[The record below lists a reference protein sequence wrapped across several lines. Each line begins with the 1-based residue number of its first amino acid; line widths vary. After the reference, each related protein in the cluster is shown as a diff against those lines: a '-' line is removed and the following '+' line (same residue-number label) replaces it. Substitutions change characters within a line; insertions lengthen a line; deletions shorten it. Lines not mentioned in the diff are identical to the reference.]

1 VQKDFFFQPFTA
13 EFARDPY
20 IIYSRMRED
29 FPVYY
34 HKDWDMYLFSTH
46 EDISTLVND
55 PRLLRTLEHEMTA
68 SELASKRERE
78 NWQASPNF
86 SRYVRVNI
94 LDSEGELHDRLR
106 RLVFRVF
113 TVKRISLL
121 RDFVQHLVDERI
133 EEVIVLGKMDF
144 IEDFIAPIPGVVI
157 GKLLGVPEQ
166 DRHLLRVWS
175 ERIVRFYEPEKTEED
190 TRKAEEAS
198 GEFAD
203 YLINLAERRRK
214 NPEDDLISELVVAES
229 EGQLNKDEMISTC
242 MIILMAGHGS
252 TIDVSGNGMLALLQH
267 PQQMEKLQTQ
277 PSLIQTAVQEMF
289 RYDSPLPFFHRFM
302 SEDMEYKGH
311 KFKKGTK
318 IGVLYGSANRDPAQF
333 KNPDSFDIERQPNRH
348 LAFGIGS
355 HFCLGNHLA
364 RLNMDIIFTSLLQHF
379 SGLSL
384 ECERPEFRIGLAS
397 RGLKSLPVSWQA

>member
-1 VQKDFFFQPFTA
+1 MQEEFSFQPFTP

-20 IIYSRMRED
+20 AVYSRMRED

-34 HKDWDMYLFSTH
+34 HKGWDMHLFSTY

-55 PRLLRTLEHEMTA
+55 PRLVRTLDHEMTA
-68 SELASKRERE
+68 DEMASKRERE
-78 NWQASPNF
+78 NWQATPNF

-113 TVKRISLL
+113 TVKRVSLL
-121 RDFVQHLVDERI
+121 RNFVQHLVDERI
-133 EEVIVLGKMDF
+133 RDVIDYGKMDF
-144 IEDFIAPIPGVVI
+144 IEDFVAPIPGAVI

-166 DRHLLRVWS
+166 DRHMLRDWS
-175 ERIVRFYEPEKTEED
+175 EKIVQFYEPEKTEED
-190 TRKAEEAS
+190 TQKAEEAS

-203 YLINLAERRRK
+203 YLINLAEHSHQ
-214 NPEDDLISELVVAES
+214 NPEQDLISELVAAES
-229 EGQLNKDEMISTC
+229 EGQINRDELISTC
-242 MIILMAGHGS
+242 MIVLMAGHGS

-267 PQQMEKLQTQ
+267 RQQMEKLQAQ

-302 SEDMEYKGH
+302 LEDMEYKGY
-311 KFKKGTK
+311 KFNKGTK

-333 KNPDSFDIERQPNRH
+333 LNPESFEIERQPNRH
-348 LAFGIGS
+348 LAFGTGL

-364 RLNMDIIFTSLLQHF
+364 RLNMDVMFTSLLQNF
-379 SGLSL
+379 SSLSL
-384 ECERPEFRIGLAS
+384 ECEQPEFRVGLAS
-397 RGLKSLPVSWQA
+397 RGLKSLPVAWQT